1 MWKKK
6 PPFRLALNRAASD
19 EIAPHCKH
27 YTESGVRKLHE
38 SGTALA
44 EDPEAP
50 VSKMPDSSEAHD
62 QASLKSAKDRDGEP
76 YPAFASEK
84 SRTEASGK
92 TGSEKKFYHNVSSG
106 ADFAAQPPVTT
117 MTVASTVLTAD
128 TVPRRQVPMIPN
140 MQKTV
145 EVPQVDEASDL
156 DAFGLVQGGQC
167 TRVVDE
173 SEAQGPED
181 ELVPVAP
188 NMGAGGSHPQ
198 ATLNQ
203 EWAED
208 LREIRR
214 MVEFLVRRERKL
226 DVKADVAI
234 RRLERLERENLQ
246 LEDEVLES
254 SLPDALAD
262 RTKVVKLVVDK
273 WFVDKGFG
281 FGKVPSGE
289 VVFIHAS
296 VVQGA
301 EVLMI
306 GTEAWVQVVSDDA
319 RAQGG
324 GSEPGEPGER
334 PRGSKR
340 ETGKGRAKRQSV
352 PDERPSSRQ
361 SWRPSPNEQCPRCAP
376 ILRACLATS
385 QLQSAVSCRQP
396 VTAPSLPEA
405 TLSCQNEAP

>member
-1 MWKKK
+1 M
-6 PPFRLALNRAASD
+6 
-19 EIAPHCKH
+19 E
-27 YTESGVRKLHE
+27 
-38 SGTALA
+38 
-44 EDPEAP
+44 
-50 VSKMPDSSEAHD
+50 
-62 QASLKSAKDRDGEP
+62 
-76 YPAFASEK
+76 
-84 SRTEASGK
+84 SRTPRLRVRSHGLKHSGK

-145 EVPQVDEASDL
+145 EVPQIQYIDKIVDAPVTVTQPSVPAEAERESCSKKRKSTFESDEMVDEASDL
-156 DAFGLVQGGQC
+156 DAFGLVQGGEC

-254 SLPDALAD
+254 SLPEALAD
-262 RTKVVKLVVDK
+262 KTKVVKLLVDK

-296 VVQGA
+296 AVQGA

-324 GSEPGEPGER
+324 FRER
-334 PRGSKR
+334 RAWGKTAWEAR
-340 ETGKGRAKRQSV
+340 ERQGKGEQKRQSV

-361 SWRPSPNEQCPRCAP
+361 SWQPSPNEQCPRCAP

-385 QLQSAVSCRQP
+385 QLQSAVSRRQP
-396 VTAPSLPEA
+396 VIAPSLPEA
-405 TLSCQNEAP
+405 ILSCQDEAPQLQGLVAHERGQSRETSMRSLWST